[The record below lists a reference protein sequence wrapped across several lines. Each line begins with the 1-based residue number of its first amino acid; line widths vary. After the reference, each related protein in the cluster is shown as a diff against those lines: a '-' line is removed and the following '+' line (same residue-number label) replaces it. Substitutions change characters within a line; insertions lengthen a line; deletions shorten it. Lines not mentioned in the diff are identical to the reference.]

1 MDTVPAGQRSP
12 WLYDITGPI
21 RRASRP
27 AAIACVGVVII
38 VLIALSPLAL
48 EFVADRRRVDWTRL
62 GNVGQAYGAI
72 SAILSAFALVA
83 VAISIAL
90 QAKESLANRR
100 QVNRSIH
107 MRLAELA
114 MSDPVYM
121 RCWGPG
127 ADKVSHDESRRTQF
141 LNLMVSFWYMQWELR
156 DVSDQGLRSMAADNL
171 FHTDA
176 GRSFWLDQ
184 REQWTA
190 NSVGSRLNRFRE
202 VLDEALASA
211 LRSELDDQA
220 AAYGRKRTTRPGTYR
235 AAGVI
240 AVASTTTAAC
250 LLARRLMRG
259 RRPR

>member
-1 MDTVPAGQRSP
+1 MDIRHRRPSTSR
-12 WLYDITGPI
+12 ITACRDRLP
-21 RRASRP
+21 RRGLA
-27 AAIACVGVVII
+27 
-38 VLIALSPLAL
+38 LITLSPLAL
-48 EFVADRRRVDWTRL
+48 EFIADRRHVDWTRL

-83 VAISIAL
+83 VSISLAL

-121 RCWGPG
+121 QCWGPG
-127 ADKVSHDESRRTQF
+127 ADRMPHDESRRAQF

-156 DVSDQGLRSMAADNL
+156 DISDEGLRSMAADNL
-171 FHTDA
+171 FHTEA
-176 GRSFWLDQ
+176 GRRFWLDQ
-184 REQWTA
+184 RERWTA

-211 LRSELDDQA
+211 LQTALGDQA
-220 AAYGRKRTTRPGTYR
+220 KQRLNERTTRMETYR

-240 AVASTTTAAC
+240 AAASTATAAC

-259 RRPR
+259 RRLR